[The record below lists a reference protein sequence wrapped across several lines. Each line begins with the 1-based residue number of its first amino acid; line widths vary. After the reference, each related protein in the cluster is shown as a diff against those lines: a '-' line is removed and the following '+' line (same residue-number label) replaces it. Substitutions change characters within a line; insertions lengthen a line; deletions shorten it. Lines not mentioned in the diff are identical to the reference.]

1 MKLNFL
7 QHSTHEDSNTLS
19 LKVSPLQSIFNLLMN
34 IYDGQ
39 NLSSDHLLY
48 QSWCP
53 EPNALRYFGKRL
65 LLAEYQVKNSQFSFS
80 FLIVYVC
87 HISSPR
93 FGALIVMVSAL
104 IKFTLP
110 VFSKQQC
117 IFSLFVNLTDTWTIQ
132 PFFILTPTF
141 SFSCVVVT
149 KRPENRT
156 LRCHKGHWH
165 IC

>member
-1 MKLNFL
+1 MK
-7 QHSTHEDSNTLS
+7 TLS

-39 NLSSDHLLY
+39 NLSSGHLLY

-65 LLAEYQVKNSQFSFS
+65 LLADYQVMNLQLYFS
-80 FLIVYVC
+80 FLIVYVY

-110 VFSKQQC
+110 VFSNNNA
-117 IFSLFVNLTDTWTIQ
+117 SFVCL
-132 PFFILTPTF
+132 
-141 SFSCVVVT
+141 
-149 KRPENRT
+149 
-156 LRCHKGHWH
+156 
-165 IC
+165 